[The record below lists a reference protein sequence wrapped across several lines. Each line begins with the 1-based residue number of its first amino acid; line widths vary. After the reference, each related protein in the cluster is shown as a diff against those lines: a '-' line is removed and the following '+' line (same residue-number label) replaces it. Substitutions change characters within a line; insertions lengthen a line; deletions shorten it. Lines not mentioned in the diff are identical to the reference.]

1 MKNPIRAY
9 ILAQL
14 SDGREHGANTLY
26 RSANEQEP
34 AMCELTALVADGVVE
49 TVGATR
55 YRLPPKGYKPL
66 NVSLVP
72 AQRAKVLALAAHYGV
87 SAGEVARMAIDRMF
101 GFQFGVIDGFDE
113 GRADV
118 IGQNGN
124 DGSHY

>member
-14 SDGREHGANTLY
+14 ADGREHGANTLY
-26 RSANEQEP
+26 RSADEQP
-34 AMCELTALVADGVVE
+34 AAMCELTALVADGVAE
-49 TVGATR
+49 MVGTR
-55 YRLPPKGYKPL
+55 YRLPPKGFKPL

-72 AQRAKVLALAAHYGV
+72 AQRAKVLALASHYGV

-101 GFQFGVIDGFDE
+101 GFQFGAVAGFDE
-113 GRADV
+113 ARADV

-124 DGSHY
+124 GWEHY

>member
-14 SDGREHGANTLY
+14 ADGKEHGANALY
-26 RSANEQEP
+26 RSVDEQAM
-34 AMCELTALVADGVVE
+34 AMCELTELVCRGVVE

-55 YRLPPKGYKPL
+55 YRLPAKGFKPL

-72 AQRAKVLALAAHYGV
+72 QQRAKVLALAAHYGI

-101 GFQFGVIDGFDE
+101 GFQFGIIDGFDE
-113 GRADV
+113 QRADV

-124 DGSHY
+124 GGEHY